1 MALVDD
7 IEFYGRAVAA
17 AEMDRATTVAKLMES
32 AAGGLT
38 EVGAQ
43 LLIDDW
49 QTARRLFVEEG
60 NRARTLL
67 SGSAGGWAS
76 DC

>member
-17 AEMDRATTVAKLMES
+17 GEMDRTTASRLLKES

-38 EVGAQ
+38 ADGAD
-43 LLIDDW
+43 LLIEDW
-49 QTARRLFVEEG
+49 QTARQLFQQEG
-60 NRARTLL
+60 NRAAEALKEIGRGMTP
-67 SGSAGGWAS
+67 
-76 DC
+76 

>member
-7 IEFYGRAVAA
+7 IEFYGRAVAVR
-17 AEMDRATTVAKLMES
+17 EMDRATAVTKLMES

-38 EVGAQ
+38 KGGAQ

-49 QTARRLFVEEG
+49 QTARQIFVQEG
-60 NRARTLL
+60 DRAADALEPIGR
-67 SGSAGGWAS
+67 GMGQ
-76 DC
+76 

>member
-17 AEMDRATTVAKLMES
+17 REMDRATAVTLPLES

-38 EVGAQ
+38 EGGAQ

-49 QTARRLFVEEG
+49 QTARQLFVQEG
-60 NRARTLL
+60 DRAADALKRI
-67 SGSAGGWAS
+67 SRGMGQ
-76 DC
+76 

>member
-17 AEMDRATTVAKLMES
+17 AEMDRGTAVTKLVES
-32 AAGGLT
+32 AAGSLT
-38 EVGAQ
+38 TVGAQ

-49 QTARRLFVEEG
+49 QAARQLFVQEG
-60 NRARTLL
+60 DRAADALDRI
-67 SGSAGGWAS
+67 GRGMGQ
-76 DC
+76 